1 MDKLVPEPGIFAAV
15 EGLDGPFD
23 QLVQERW
30 RELGLSPSDLAE
42 VLRTEPAAVG
52 NGANGTTRVDTSR
65 LTKVAEVLGI
75 AADIVHPHA
84 TATVR
89 ARARIQAAQSL
100 QSLLELRLLRV
111 FREVQDPETKR
122 ILIELAEQIV
132 KRQATPP
139 EAG

>member
-1 MDKLVPEPGIFAAV
+1 MSTSKDDNI
-15 EGLDGPFD
+15 D

-52 NGANGTTRVDTSR
+52 NDANGATRVDTGR

-89 ARARIQAAQSL
+89 ARAQIQAAQSL

-132 KRQATPP
+132 RRQTTPP